1 MTTGETTMGSTPQ
14 ENADGAAKVLGALL
28 ALMAVIAGVYA
39 MVRPMDQRIDQ
50 LQLEVASLRSL
61 MTETDRYNVQQLTNM
76 VSDLSALK
84 EKFSQVV
91 VQTERIKA
99 IDEWRT
105 WTTRNELSQIPVLKA
120 QLHYIMSLVLP
131 KYQMLESALNR
142 ALIDECVR
150 YKKKEG
156 GE

>member
-1 MTTGETTMGSTPQ
+1 MGSTPQ

-131 KYQMLESALNR
+131 KYQMLESAMNR